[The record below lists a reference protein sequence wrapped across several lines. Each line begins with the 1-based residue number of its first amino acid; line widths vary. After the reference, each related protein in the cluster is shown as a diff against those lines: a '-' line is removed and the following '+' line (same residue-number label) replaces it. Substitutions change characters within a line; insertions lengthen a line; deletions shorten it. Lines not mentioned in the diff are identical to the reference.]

1 MKINR
6 LFNRDAGPEAPM
18 AFLHNLDAT
27 DALEGS
33 KPSAESERNQPD
45 RVAPADELFLREQLA
60 KRQDS
65 SSVFIETSGKR
76 ADCLVNIEEPASKDF
91 AIVVNTPE
99 ATFVL
104 PDKIRKFLRM
114 QKLAFIGFDEADKR
128 RIARAFEPAGIFPYF
143 FQWSDIA
150 SLTSA
155 FQHFNLLLLNV
166 LSEEPN
172 ALWAHLD
179 TIAKYQCPTLLA
191 GDGRF
196 LAQHSTTM
204 KTYTRDLLFAPWNAE
219 EIALRSYHMLFDFEK
234 QPVPLQSLAMDEK
247 IRVVAADDDPT
258 TLALISIMLK
268 KNNIEGHIAH
278 NGKQALELIRSVA
291 PHAIIADVNMPHM
304 DGFEVLAAL
313 KNEAQTRHIPT
324 ILLTARQQE
333 MDIIRA
339 FGLGADDYLTKPF
352 SPMELLARLQRL
364 IKKPS

>member
-1 MKINR
+1 MKITR
-6 LFNRDAGPEAPM
+6 FFHRDSSPEPM
-18 AFLHNLDAT
+18 AFLHGMEPIDSVEENRQTVA
-27 DALEGS
+27 
-33 KPSAESERNQPD
+33 SAGNPGDMVAAADEMFLRQQLLRQPD
-45 RVAPADELFLREQLA
+45 TTSLLIAPPA
-60 KRQDS
+60 KA
-65 SSVFIETSGKR
+65 
-76 ADCLVNIEEPASKDF
+76 ADCFISIEAPPSTDF
-91 AIVVNTPE
+91 AIVVNSPE
-99 ATFVL
+99 ADFVL
-104 PDKIRKFLRM
+104 PDKIRKFLRTR
-114 QKLAFIGFDEADKR
+114 KLAFIGFDETDKR
-128 RIARAFEPAGIFPYF
+128 KMARTFEPGAIFPYF
-143 FQWSDIA
+143 FQWSDME

-155 FQHFNLLLLNV
+155 FQHFDLVLLNV
-166 LSEEPN
+166 LSAEPS

-179 TIAKYQCPTLLA
+179 TIARYQCPILLA
-191 GDGRF
+191 GDSKF
-196 LAQHSTTM
+196 LAQHSTAM
-204 KTYTRDLLFAPWNAE
+204 KGYTRDVIFAPWNIQ
-219 EIALRSYHMLFDFEK
+219 EIALRSYYLLDEFEK
-234 QPVPLQSLAMDEK
+234 QPVSFQPLITGEK

-278 NGKQALELIRSVA
+278 NGRQALELIKSVL
-291 PHAIIADVNMPHM
+291 PHAIIADANLPHL

>member
-6 LFNRDAGPEAPM
+6 FFNQDAAQEPPM
-18 AFLHNLDAT
+18 AILHTLDAS
-27 DALEGS
+27 DSLEGGL
-33 KPSAESERNQPD
+33 PPAERQRAESGSARAE
-45 RVAPADELFLREQLA
+45 ELFMREQLA
-60 KRQDS
+60 RRQDTNS
-65 SSVFIETSGKR
+65 LMIEAAANPG
-76 ADCLVNIEEPASKDF
+76 DCLVKIEAPASKDF
-91 AIVVNTPE
+91 AIVVTNPE
-99 ATFVL
+99 AAFIL
-104 PDKIRKFLRM
+104 PDRIRKFLRM

-128 RIARAFEPAGIFPYF
+128 RMARAFEPVGIFPYY
-143 FQWSDIA
+143 FQWSDVA
-150 SLTSA
+150 SLTGA

-166 LSEEPN
+166 LSEEPGQ
-172 ALWAHLD
+172 LWAHLD
-179 TIAKYQCPTLLA
+179 TIAKHQRPMLLA

-204 KTYTRDLLFAPWNAE
+204 KTYSRDLIFSPWNVE
-219 EIALRSYHMLFDFEK
+219 EIALRGYHLLNEFEK
-234 QPVPLQSLAMDEK
+234 PPVSLQALAAGEK

-278 NGKQALELIRSVA
+278 NGKQALELIKSVS
-291 PHAIIADVNMPHM
+291 PHAIIADVNMPHL

-313 KNEAQTRHIPT
+313 KNEAQTSHIPI

>member
-6 LFNRDAGPEAPM
+6 FFNRDSNQEMPM
-18 AFLHNLDAT
+18 AILHNM
-27 DALEGS
+27 E
-33 KPSAESERNQPD
+33 
-45 RVAPADELFLREQLA
+45 PADSVEAGKQVLESDRNPSDPVASADETLLRQQLM
-60 KRQDS
+60 RQQNTTGLL
-65 SSVFIETSGKR
+65 IETSAKSS
-76 ADCLVNIEEPASKDF
+76 DCIVSVEPPASTDF

-99 ATFVL
+99 ASFVL

-128 RIARAFEPAGIFPYF
+128 RIVRAFEPAGVFPYF
-143 FQWSDIA
+143 FQWSDVA

-166 LSEEPN
+166 LTEEPT

-179 TIAKYQCPTLLA
+179 TISKYQCPILLA
-191 GDGRF
+191 GDGKF
-196 LAQHSTTM
+196 LVQHSTAM
-204 KTYTRDLLFAPWNAE
+204 KSYTRDVIFAPWNAE
-219 EIALRSYHMLFDFEK
+219 EIALRSYHMLFEFEK
-234 QPVPLQSLAMDEK
+234 PPVAFQNLAANEK

-278 NGKQALELIRSVA
+278 NGKQALELIRSVS
-291 PHAIIADVNMPHM
+291 PHAIIADVNMPHL

-313 KNEAQTRHIPT
+313 KNEAQTRNIPT

>member
-6 LFNRDAGPEAPM
+6 FFNRDAVQEPPM
-18 AFLHNLDAT
+18 AILHNLDAN
-27 DALEGS
+27 DSLEGNRPPADS
-33 KPSAESERNQPD
+33 QRN
-45 RVAPADELFLREQLA
+45 PAYPLAAGDELFVREQLA
-60 KRQDS
+60 RRQDTS
-65 SSVFIETSGKR
+65 SILIETSVKR
-76 ADCLVNIEEPASKDF
+76 SDCLVNVEEPSSKDF
-91 AIVVNTPE
+91 SIVVNTPE

-114 QKLAFIGFDEADKR
+114 QKLAFIGFDEAEKR
-128 RIARAFEPAGIFPYF
+128 RMARAFEPAGIFPYY
-143 FQWSDIA
+143 FQWSDVA

-155 FQHFNLLLLNV
+155 LQHFNLLLLNV

-172 ALWAHLD
+172 TLWAHLD
-179 TIAKYQCPTLLA
+179 TIAKYQCPILLA
-191 GDGRF
+191 GDSKF

-204 KTYTRDLLFAPWNAE
+204 KTYSRELIFTPWNAE
-219 EIALRSYHMLFDFEK
+219 EIALRSYHLLYEFEK
-234 QPVPLQSLAMDEK
+234 QPVALQSLAMDEK

-258 TLALISIMLK
+258 TLALISIMLR

-278 NGKQALELIRSVA
+278 NGKQALELIKSVA
-291 PHAIIADVNMPHM
+291 PHAIIADVNMPHL

-313 KNEAQTRHIPT
+313 KNEAQTRHIPI

>member
-1 MKINR
+1 
-6 LFNRDAGPEAPM
+6 
-18 AFLHNLDAT
+18 
-27 DALEGS
+27 
-33 KPSAESERNQPD
+33 
-45 RVAPADELFLREQLA
+45 
-60 KRQDS
+60 
-65 SSVFIETSGKR
+65 
-76 ADCLVNIEEPASKDF
+76 
-91 AIVVNTPE
+91 
-99 ATFVL
+99 
-104 PDKIRKFLRM
+104 M
-114 QKLAFIGFDEADKR
+114 QKLAFIGFDEDDKR
-128 RIARAFEPAGIFPYF
+128 KMARAFEPAGVFPYF

-166 LSEEPN
+166 LTEELPV
-172 ALWAHLD
+172 LWAHMD
-179 TIAKYQCPTLLA
+179 TIAKYHCPILLA
-191 GDGRF
+191 GDGKF
-196 LAQHSTTM
+196 LAQHSAAM
-204 KTYTRDLLFAPWNAE
+204 KSYTPDVIFSPWNAE
-219 EIALRSYHMLFDFEK
+219 EIALRSYHMLLEFEK
-234 QPVPLQSLAMDEK
+234 PAVSLKSLAMEEK

-278 NGKQALELIRSVA
+278 NGKQALELINTVS
-291 PHAIIADVNMPHM
+291 PHAIIADVNMPHL

-313 KNEAQTRHIPT
+313 KNEAQTRNIPI